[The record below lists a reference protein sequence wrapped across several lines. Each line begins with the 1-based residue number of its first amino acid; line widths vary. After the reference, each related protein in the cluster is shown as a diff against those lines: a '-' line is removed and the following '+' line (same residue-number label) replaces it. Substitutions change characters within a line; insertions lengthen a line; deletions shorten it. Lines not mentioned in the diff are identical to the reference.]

1 MTLGVLF
8 MILLFAVLI
17 SVALAI
23 GYLVFCLLDS
33 YSKAGRNDV
42 ERQMP
47 NNSIALTP
55 IRPNIV
61 HSTPIQK
68 PEPTQ
73 PPQNNQDQS
82 EAQSPPQ
89 TSIYPTLDLEDNLKE
104 VDNRRILVLKKKGS
118 YGLHIPDILL
128 RKHFLPKNEDVNAN
142 KAREL
147 SKSRG
152 DHVTE
157 NTVFENP
164 SFIWKC
170 TVQQDPSNLVDG
182 ETEVYV
188 SERRLQ
194 AYQCT
199 RNANGWTVEDL
210 GKKYAVF
217 DDKEDHYHFMDETL
231 KADHVS
237 IR

>member
-33 YSKAGRNDV
+33 YSKARRNDV

-47 NNSIALTP
+47 NNSIGLIP

-61 HSTPIQK
+61 HSTPIQR

-73 PPQNNQDQS
+73 PPQNQNQSGVQS
-82 EAQSPPQ
+82 MNPS
-89 TSIYPTLDLEDNLKE
+89 LDTDNC
-104 VDNRRILVLKKKGS
+104 RILVLKKKGY

-128 RKHFLPKNEDVNAN
+128 RKHILPENEDVNAN
-142 KAREL
+142 KALEL

-170 TVQQDPSNLVDG
+170 TVEKDPSNLVDG

-188 SERRLQ
+188 SADKLQ

-199 RNANGWTVEDL
+199 RNTNGWTVEDL

-217 DDKEDHYHFMDETL
+217 DDKEDHYHFIDETL
-231 KADHVS
+231 KAGADDIS